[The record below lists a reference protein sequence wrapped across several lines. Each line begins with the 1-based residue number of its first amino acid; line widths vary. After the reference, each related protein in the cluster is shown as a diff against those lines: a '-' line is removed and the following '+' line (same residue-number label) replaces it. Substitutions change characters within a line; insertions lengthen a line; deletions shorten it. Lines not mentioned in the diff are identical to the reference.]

1 MKRQNEMNK
10 KILITLLFFP
20 VLIAF
25 GQEKTVF
32 RKFKTSRI
40 EKIDFSKIY
49 NKKTG
54 KKIKK
59 KKYITLKKNNP
70 NLQLERIIGVN
81 GEVVKY
87 LLDLS
92 IINNSPRNYT
102 TKPIIK
108 GELFPNFIAKTINKR
123 IIELSRQRGK
133 IVILRFEL
141 EANSFRFKKQEIKQI
156 DNLINKINNKN
167 EKVKAII
174 FFASNELDIKQGFDL
189 QNSNFEII
197 SNGHNFQEK
206 FSITRFPTTIVIDK
220 NGKLIDY
227 YNYMDEINLTHLIN
241 E

>member
-1 MKRQNEMNK
+1 M
-10 KILITLLFFP
+10 
-20 VLIAF
+20 
-25 GQEKTVF
+25 
-32 RKFKTSRI
+32 
-40 EKIDFSKIY
+40 
-49 NKKTG
+49 
-54 KKIKK
+54 
-59 KKYITLKKNNP
+59 
-70 NLQLERIIGVN
+70 
-81 GEVVKY
+81 KY

-92 IINNSPRNYT
+92 IINNSPRNYR

-167 EKVKAII
+167 KKVKAII

-197 SNGHNFQEK
+197 PNSYNFQEK
-206 FSITRFPTTIVIDK
+206 FSIIRFPTTIIIDK

-227 YNYMDEINLTHLIN
+227 YNYMDEINLTHLVN

>member
-1 MKRQNEMNK
+1 MKK
-10 KILITLLFFP
+10 KILIALLFFT
-20 VLIAF
+20 VLITF
-25 GQEKTVF
+25 GQEKTVS

-81 GEVVKY
+81 GEIVKY

-92 IINNSPRNYT
+92 IINNSPRNYR

-108 GELFPNFIAKTINKR
+108 GELFQNFIAKTINKR
-123 IIELSRQRGK
+123 IIELNSQKGK
-133 IVILRFEL
+133 VVILRFEL
-141 EANSFRFKKQEIKQI
+141 EANSFRFKKKEIKQL
-156 DNLINKINNKN
+156 DNLINKIKRKK

-197 SNGHNFQEK
+197 PNSYNFQEK
-206 FSITRFPTTIVIDK
+206 FSIIRFPTTIIIDK

-227 YNYMDEINLTHLIN
+227 YNYMDEINLTHLVN

>member
-1 MKRQNEMNK
+1 MKK
-10 KILITLLFFP
+10 KVLITLLFFT
-20 VLIAF
+20 VLITF

-32 RKFKTSRI
+32 RKFITSRI
-40 EKIDFSKIY
+40 EKVDFSKIY

-59 KKYITLKKNNP
+59 KRYLKLKKNNP

-81 GEVVKY
+81 GEIVKY

-92 IINNSPRNYT
+92 IINNSPRNYR

-123 IIELSRQRGK
+123 IIELNSQKGK
-133 IVILRFEL
+133 VVILRFEL
-141 EANSFRFKKQEIKQI
+141 EANSFRFKKKEIKQL
-156 DNLINKINNKN
+156 DNLINKIKRKK

-197 SNGHNFQEK
+197 PNSYNFQDK
-206 FSITRFPTTIVIDK
+206 FSITRFPTTIIIDK

-227 YNYMDEINLTHLIN
+227 YNYIDEINLTHLVN

>member
-1 MKRQNEMNK
+1 MKK
-10 KILITLLFFP
+10 KILITLLFFT
-20 VLIAF
+20 VLITF

-40 EKIDFSKIY
+40 EKVDFSKIY

-59 KKYITLKKNNP
+59 KKYIKLKKNNP

-81 GEVVKY
+81 GEIVKY

-92 IINNSPRNYT
+92 IINNSPRNYR

-156 DNLINKINNKN
+156 DNFINKINNKN

-197 SNGHNFQEK
+197 SNGYNFQEK

>member
-1 MKRQNEMNK
+1 MKK
-10 KILITLLFFP
+10 KILITLLFFT
-20 VLIAF
+20 VLITF

-40 EKIDFSKIY
+40 EKVDFSKIY
-49 NKKTG
+49 NRKTG

-59 KKYITLKKNNP
+59 KKYIKLKKNNP

-81 GEVVKY
+81 GEIVKY

-92 IINNSPRNYT
+92 IINNSPRNYR

-174 FFASNELDIKQGFDL
+174 FFASNELDIKQGFDF

-197 SNGHNFQEK
+197 SNGYNFHEK

-227 YNYMDEINLTHLIN
+227 YNYMDEINLTRLIN

>member
-1 MKRQNEMNK
+1 MKR
-10 KILITLLFFP
+10 KILIALLFFT
-20 VLIAF
+20 VLITF
-25 GQEKTVF
+25 GQEKTVS

-81 GEVVKY
+81 GEIVKY

-92 IINNSPRNYT
+92 IINNSPRNYR

-123 IIELSRQRGK
+123 IIELNSQRGK

-197 SNGHNFQEK
+197 SNGYNFQEK

>member
-1 MKRQNEMNK
+1 M
-10 KILITLLFFP
+10 
-20 VLIAF
+20 
-25 GQEKTVF
+25 F
-32 RKFKTSRI
+32 RKFITSRI
-40 EKIDFSKIY
+40 EKVDFSKIY

-59 KKYITLKKNNP
+59 KRYLKLKKNNP

-81 GEVVKY
+81 GEIVKY

-92 IINNSPRNYT
+92 IINNLPRNYR

-123 IIELSRQRGK
+123 IIELKSQRGK

-141 EANSFRFKKQEIKQI
+141 EANSFRFKKKEIKQL
-156 DNLINKINNKN
+156 DNLINKIKRKN

-197 SNGHNFQEK
+197 SNGYNFQEK

-220 NGKLIDY
+220 NGKLINY
-227 YNYMDEINLTHLIN
+227 YNYVDEINLTHLIN

>member
-1 MKRQNEMNK
+1 MKK
-10 KILITLLFFP
+10 KVLITLLFFT
-20 VLIAF
+20 VLITF

-32 RKFKTSRI
+32 RKFITSRI
-40 EKIDFSKIY
+40 EKVDFSKIY

-59 KKYITLKKNNP
+59 KKYLKLKKNNP
-70 NLQLERIIGVN
+70 NLQLERIIDVN
-81 GEVVKY
+81 GEIVKY

-92 IINNSPRNYT
+92 IINNSPRNYR

-123 IIELSRQRGK
+123 IIELNSQKGK
-133 IVILRFEL
+133 VVILRFEL
-141 EANSFRFKKQEIKQI
+141 EANSFRFKKKEIKQL
-156 DNLINKINNKN
+156 DNLINKIKRKK

-197 SNGHNFQEK
+197 PNSYNFQDK
-206 FSITRFPTTIVIDK
+206 FSITRFPTTIIIDK

-227 YNYMDEINLTHLIN
+227 YNYIDEINLTHLVN

>member
-1 MKRQNEMNK
+1 MKK
-10 KILITLLFFP
+10 KILIALLFFT
-20 VLIAF
+20 VLITF
-25 GQEKTVF
+25 GQEKTVS

-81 GEVVKY
+81 GEIVKY

-92 IINNSPRNYT
+92 IINNSLRNYI

-123 IIELSRQRGK
+123 IIELNSQKGK
-133 IVILRFEL
+133 VVILRFEL
-141 EANSFRFKKQEIKQI
+141 EANSFRFKKKEIKQL
-156 DNLINKINNKN
+156 DNLINKIKRKK

-197 SNGHNFQEK
+197 SNGYNFQEK

-227 YNYMDEINLTHLIN
+227 YNYIDEINLTHMVN

>member
-1 MKRQNEMNK
+1 MKK
-10 KILITLLFFP
+10 KVLITLLFFT
-20 VLIAF
+20 VLITF

-32 RKFKTSRI
+32 RKFITSRI
-40 EKIDFSKIY
+40 EKVDFSKIY

-59 KKYITLKKNNP
+59 KRYLKLKKNNP

-81 GEVVKY
+81 GEIVKY

-92 IINNSPRNYT
+92 IINNLPRNYR

-123 IIELSRQRGK
+123 IIELKSQRGK

-141 EANSFRFKKQEIKQI
+141 EANSFRFKKKEIKQL
-156 DNLINKINNKN
+156 DNLINKIKRKN

-197 SNGHNFQEK
+197 SNGYNFQEK

-220 NGKLIDY
+220 NGKLINY
-227 YNYMDEINLTHLIN
+227 YNYVDEINLTHLIN

>member
-1 MKRQNEMNK
+1 MKK
-10 KILITLLFFP
+10 KILIALLFFA
-20 VLIAF
+20 VLITF
-25 GQEKTVF
+25 GQEKTVS

-81 GEVVKY
+81 GEIVKY

-92 IINNSPRNYT
+92 IINNSPRNYR

-123 IIELSRQRGK
+123 IIELNSQKGK
-133 IVILRFEL
+133 VVILRFEL
-141 EANSFRFKKQEIKQI
+141 EANSFRFKKKEIKQL
-156 DNLINKINNKN
+156 DNLINKIKRKK

-197 SNGHNFQEK
+197 PNSYNFQEK
-206 FSITRFPTTIVIDK
+206 FSIIRFPTTIIIDK

-227 YNYMDEINLTHLIN
+227 YNYMDEINLTHLVN

>member
-1 MKRQNEMNK
+1 MKK
-10 KILITLLFFP
+10 KILIALLFFT
-20 VLIAF
+20 VLITF
-25 GQEKTVF
+25 GQEKTVS

-81 GEVVKY
+81 GEIVKY

-92 IINNSPRNYT
+92 IINNSPRNYR

-123 IIELSRQRGK
+123 IIELNSQKGK
-133 IVILRFEL
+133 VVILRFEL
-141 EANSFRFKKQEIKQI
+141 EANSFIFKKKEIKQL
-156 DNLINKINNKN
+156 DNLINKIKRKK

-197 SNGHNFQEK
+197 PNSYNFQEK
-206 FSITRFPTTIVIDK
+206 FSIIRFPTTIIIDK

-227 YNYMDEINLTHLIN
+227 YNYMDEINLTHLVN

>member
-1 MKRQNEMNK
+1 
-10 KILITLLFFP
+10 
-20 VLIAF
+20 
-25 GQEKTVF
+25 VF
-32 RKFKTSRI
+32 RKFITSRI
-40 EKIDFSKIY
+40 EKVDFSKIY

-59 KKYITLKKNNP
+59 KRYLKLKKNNP

-81 GEVVKY
+81 GEIVKY

-92 IINNSPRNYT
+92 IINNLPRNYR

-123 IIELSRQRGK
+123 IIELKSQRGK

-141 EANSFRFKKQEIKQI
+141 EANSFRFKKKEIKQL
-156 DNLINKINNKN
+156 DNLINKIKRKN

-197 SNGHNFQEK
+197 SNGYNFQEK

-220 NGKLIDY
+220 NGKLINY
-227 YNYMDEINLTHLIN
+227 YNYVDEINLTHLIN

>member
-1 MKRQNEMNK
+1 MKK
-10 KILITLLFFP
+10 KVLITLLFFT
-20 VLIAF
+20 VLITF

-32 RKFKTSRI
+32 RKFITSRI
-40 EKIDFSKIY
+40 EKVDFSKIY

-59 KKYITLKKNNP
+59 KKYIKLKKNNP

-81 GEVVKY
+81 GEIVKY

-92 IINNSPRNYT
+92 IINNSPRNYR

-197 SNGHNFQEK
+197 PNSYNFQDK
-206 FSITRFPTTIVIDK
+206 FSITRFPTTIIIDK

-227 YNYMDEINLTHLIN
+227 YNYIDEINLTHLVN

>member
-1 MKRQNEMNK
+1 MKK
-10 KILITLLFFP
+10 KILITLLFFT
-20 VLIAF
+20 VLITF

-40 EKIDFSKIY
+40 EKVDFSKIY

-59 KKYITLKKNNP
+59 KKYIKLKKNNP

-81 GEVVKY
+81 GEIVKY

-92 IINNSPRNYT
+92 IINNSPRNYR

-174 FFASNELDIKQGFDL
+174 FFASNELDIKQGFDF

-197 SNGHNFQEK
+197 SNGYNFQEK

-227 YNYMDEINLTHLIN
+227 YNYMDEINLTRLIN

>member
-1 MKRQNEMNK
+1 MKK
-10 KILITLLFFP
+10 KILITLLFFT
-20 VLIAF
+20 VLITF

-40 EKIDFSKIY
+40 EKVDFSKIY

-59 KKYITLKKNNP
+59 KKYIKLKKNNP

-81 GEVVKY
+81 GEIVKY

-92 IINNSPRNYT
+92 IINNSPRNYR

-197 SNGHNFQEK
+197 SNGYNFQEK

-220 NGKLIDY
+220 NGKLINY
-227 YNYMDEINLTHLIN
+227 YNYIDEINLTHLVN

>member
-1 MKRQNEMNK
+1 MKK
-10 KILITLLFFP
+10 KILITLLFFT
-20 VLIAF
+20 VLITF

-40 EKIDFSKIY
+40 EKVDFSKIY

-59 KKYITLKKNNP
+59 KKYIKLKKNNP

-81 GEVVKY
+81 GEIVKY

-92 IINNSPRNYT
+92 IINNSPRNYR

-174 FFASNELDIKQGFDL
+174 FFASNELDIKQGFDF

-197 SNGHNFQEK
+197 SNGYNFQEK

>member
-1 MKRQNEMNK
+1 MKK
-10 KILITLLFFP
+10 KVLITLLFFT
-20 VLIAF
+20 VLITF
-25 GQEKTVF
+25 GQEKTVS

-81 GEVVKY
+81 GEIVKY

-92 IINNSPRNYT
+92 IINNSPRNYR

-123 IIELSRQRGK
+123 IIELNSQRGK

-141 EANSFRFKKQEIKQI
+141 EANSFRFKKKEIKQL
-156 DNLINKINNKN
+156 DNLINKIKRKN

-197 SNGHNFQEK
+197 PNSYNFQEK
-206 FSITRFPTTIVIDK
+206 FSIIRFPTTIIIDK

-227 YNYMDEINLTHLIN
+227 YNYMDEINLTHLVN

>member
-1 MKRQNEMNK
+1 MKK
-10 KILITLLFFP
+10 KILIALLFFT
-20 VLIAF
+20 VLITF
-25 GQEKTVF
+25 GQEKTVS

-81 GEVVKY
+81 GEIVKY

-92 IINNSPRNYT
+92 IINNSPRNYR

-123 IIELSRQRGK
+123 IIELNSQKGK
-133 IVILRFEL
+133 VVILRFEL
-141 EANSFRFKKQEIKQI
+141 EANSFRFKKKEIKQL
-156 DNLINKINNKN
+156 DNLINKIKRKK

-174 FFASNELDIKQGFDL
+174 FFASNELDIKQGFDF

-197 SNGHNFQEK
+197 PNSYNFQDK
-206 FSITRFPTTIVIDK
+206 FSITRFPTTIIIDK

-227 YNYMDEINLTHLIN
+227 YNYIDEINLTHMVN

>member
-1 MKRQNEMNK
+1 
-10 KILITLLFFP
+10 
-20 VLIAF
+20 
-25 GQEKTVF
+25 
-32 RKFKTSRI
+32 
-40 EKIDFSKIY
+40 
-49 NKKTG
+49 
-54 KKIKK
+54 
-59 KKYITLKKNNP
+59 
-70 NLQLERIIGVN
+70 
-81 GEVVKY
+81 VKY

-92 IINNSPRNYT
+92 IINNSPRNYR

-197 SNGHNFQEK
+197 SNGYNFQEK

>member
-1 MKRQNEMNK
+1 MKK
-10 KILITLLFFP
+10 KILIALLFFT
-20 VLIAF
+20 VLITF
-25 GQEKTVF
+25 GQEKTVS

-81 GEVVKY
+81 GEIVKY

-92 IINNSPRNYT
+92 IINNSPRNHR

-123 IIELSRQRGK
+123 IIELNSQKGK
-133 IVILRFEL
+133 VVILRFEL

-156 DNLINKINNKN
+156 DNLINKINNKK

-197 SNGHNFQEK
+197 PNSYNFQDK
-206 FSITRFPTTIVIDK
+206 FSITRFPTTIIIDK

-227 YNYMDEINLTHLIN
+227 YNYIDEINLTHMVN

>member
-1 MKRQNEMNK
+1 MKK
-10 KILITLLFFP
+10 KILIALLFFT
-20 VLIAF
+20 VLITF
-25 GQEKTVF
+25 GQEKTVS

-81 GEVVKY
+81 GEIVKY

-92 IINNSPRNYT
+92 IINNSPRNYR

-123 IIELSRQRGK
+123 IIELNSQKGK
-133 IVILRFEL
+133 VVILRFEL
-141 EANSFRFKKQEIKQI
+141 EANSFRFKKKEIKQL
-156 DNLINKINNKN
+156 DNLINKIKRKK

-197 SNGHNFQEK
+197 PNSYNFQEK
-206 FSITRFPTTIVIDK
+206 FSIIRFPTTIIIYK

-227 YNYMDEINLTHLIN
+227 YNYMDEINLTHLVN

>member
-1 MKRQNEMNK
+1 MKK
-10 KILITLLFFP
+10 KILITLLFFT
-20 VLIAF
+20 VLITF

-40 EKIDFSKIY
+40 EKVDFSKIY

-59 KKYITLKKNNP
+59 KKYIKLKKNNP

-81 GEVVKY
+81 GEIVKY

-92 IINNSPRNYT
+92 IINNSPRNYR

-197 SNGHNFQEK
+197 PNSYNFQDK
-206 FSITRFPTTIVIDK
+206 FSITRFPTTIIIDK

-227 YNYMDEINLTHLIN
+227 YNYIDEINLTHLVN

>member
-1 MKRQNEMNK
+1 MKK
-10 KILITLLFFP
+10 KILITLLFFT
-20 VLIAF
+20 VLITF
-25 GQEKTVF
+25 GQEKKVF

-40 EKIDFSKIY
+40 EKVDLSKIY

-59 KKYITLKKNNP
+59 KKYIKLKKNNP

-81 GEVVKY
+81 GEIVKY

-92 IINNSPRNYT
+92 IINNSPRNYR

-227 YNYMDEINLTHLIN
+227 YNYMDEINLTPLIN

>member
-1 MKRQNEMNK
+1 MKK
-10 KILITLLFFP
+10 KILIALLFFT
-20 VLIAF
+20 VLITF
-25 GQEKTVF
+25 GQEKTVS

-81 GEVVKY
+81 GEIVKY

-92 IINNSPRNYT
+92 IINNSPRNYR

-123 IIELSRQRGK
+123 IIELNSQK
-133 IVILRFEL
+133 WKVVILRFEL
-141 EANSFRFKKQEIKQI
+141 EANSFRFKKKEIKQL
-156 DNLINKINNKN
+156 DNLINKIKRKK

-197 SNGHNFQEK
+197 PNSYNFQEK
-206 FSITRFPTTIVIDK
+206 FSIIRFPTTIIIDK

-227 YNYMDEINLTHLIN
+227 YNYMDEINLTHLVN

>member
-1 MKRQNEMNK
+1 MKK
-10 KILITLLFFP
+10 KILITLLFFT
-20 VLIAF
+20 VLITF

-40 EKIDFSKIY
+40 EKVDFSKIY

-59 KKYITLKKNNP
+59 KKYIKLKKNNP

-81 GEVVKY
+81 GEIVKY

-92 IINNSPRNYT
+92 IINNSPRNYRA
-102 TKPIIK
+102 KPIIK

-167 EKVKAII
+167 EKVIAII
-174 FFASNELDIKQGFDL
+174 FFASNELDIKKGFDL

-197 SNGHNFQEK
+197 SNGYNFQEK

-220 NGKLIDY
+220 NGKLINY

>member
-1 MKRQNEMNK
+1 MKK
-10 KILITLLFFP
+10 KILITLLFFT
-20 VLIAF
+20 VLITF

-40 EKIDFSKIY
+40 EKVDFSKIY

-59 KKYITLKKNNP
+59 KKYIKLKKNNP

-81 GEVVKY
+81 GEIVKY

-92 IINNSPRNYT
+92 IINNSPRNYR

-174 FFASNELDIKQGFDL
+174 FFASNENSKAKDGF
-189 QNSNFEII
+189 I
-197 SNGHNFQEK
+197 
-206 FSITRFPTTIVIDK
+206 FSGLSYASTLNTCLAYSFTTLRCYV
-220 NGKLIDY
+220 N
-227 YNYMDEINLTHLIN
+227 
-241 E
+241 

>member
-1 MKRQNEMNK
+1 MKK
-10 KILITLLFFP
+10 KILITLLFFT
-20 VLIAF
+20 VLITF

-40 EKIDFSKIY
+40 EKVDFSKIY

-59 KKYITLKKNNP
+59 KKYIKLKKNNP

-81 GEVVKY
+81 GEIVKY

-92 IINNSPRNYT
+92 IINNSPRNYR

-197 SNGHNFQEK
+197 PNSYNFQDK
-206 FSITRFPTTIVIDK
+206 FSITRFPTTIIIDK

>member
-1 MKRQNEMNK
+1 MKK
-10 KILITLLFFP
+10 KILIALLFFT
-20 VLIAF
+20 VLITF
-25 GQEKTVF
+25 GQEKTVS

-81 GEVVKY
+81 GEIVKY

-92 IINNSPRNYT
+92 IINNSPRNYR

-123 IIELSRQRGK
+123 IIELNSQKGK
-133 IVILRFEL
+133 VVILRFEL
-141 EANSFRFKKQEIKQI
+141 EANSFRFKKKEIKQL
-156 DNLINKINNKN
+156 DNLINKIKRKK

-197 SNGHNFQEK
+197 SNGYNFQEK

-227 YNYMDEINLTHLIN
+227 YNYIDEINLTHMVN

>member
-1 MKRQNEMNK
+1 MKK
-10 KILITLLFFP
+10 KILITLLFFT
-20 VLIAF
+20 VLITF

-40 EKIDFSKIY
+40 EKVDFSKIY

-92 IINNSPRNYT
+92 IINNSPRNYR

-197 SNGHNFQEK
+197 SNGYNFQEK
-206 FSITRFPTTIVIDK
+206 FSITRFPTTIVIYK

>member
-1 MKRQNEMNK
+1 MKK
-10 KILITLLFFP
+10 KILITLLFFT
-20 VLIAF
+20 VLITF

-40 EKIDFSKIY
+40 EKVDFEKIY

-59 KKYITLKKNNP
+59 KRYLKLKKNNP

-81 GEVVKY
+81 GEIVKY

-92 IINNSPRNYT
+92 IINNSPRNYR

-123 IIELSRQRGK
+123 IIELNSQKGK
-133 IVILRFEL
+133 VVILRFEL
-141 EANSFRFKKQEIKQI
+141 EANSFRFKKKEIKQL
-156 DNLINKINNKN
+156 DNLINKIKRKK

-197 SNGHNFQEK
+197 PNSYNFQDK
-206 FSITRFPTTIVIDK
+206 FSITRFPTTIIIDK

-227 YNYMDEINLTHLIN
+227 YNYIDEINLTHLVN

>member
-1 MKRQNEMNK
+1 MKK
-10 KILITLLFFP
+10 KILITLLFFT
-20 VLIAF
+20 VLITF

-40 EKIDFSKIY
+40 EKVDFSKIY

-59 KKYITLKKNNP
+59 KKYIKLKKNNP

-81 GEVVKY
+81 GEIVKY

-92 IINNSPRNYT
+92 IINNSPRNYR

-141 EANSFRFKKQEIKQI
+141 EANSFRFKKKEIKQI

-174 FFASNELDIKQGFDL
+174 FFASNELDIKQGFDF

-197 SNGHNFQEK
+197 SNGYNFQEK

-227 YNYMDEINLTHLIN
+227 YNYMDEINLTRLIN